1 MPKTYAPITRTVTPG
16 RTSSQ
21 VTGAGTEYTLTGSYA
36 RVDFGTTDAQV
47 TLSTAGTYL
56 VTAIIG
62 IANDSIYS
70 ISAAVHF
77 KFYNSTDSADV
88 SNSERKQNIQAA
100 VANGQIVLQNLI
112 TVNGSKTIQIY
123 GTSPTAS
130 ADVDVIAAETSISFV
145 KLAV

>member
-62 IANDSIYS
+62 IANNS